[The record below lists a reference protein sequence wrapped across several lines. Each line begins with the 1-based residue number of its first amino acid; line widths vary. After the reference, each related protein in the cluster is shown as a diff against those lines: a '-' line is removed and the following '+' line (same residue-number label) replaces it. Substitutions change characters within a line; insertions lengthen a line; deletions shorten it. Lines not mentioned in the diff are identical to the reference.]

1 MAIIE
6 TWESAQ
12 ELKAAD
18 LNDTFNSKVDSVFG
32 VLTTSP
38 LEGVS
43 GRGTASG
50 GTVNVNALSGGIH
63 WTNTAATSN
72 WTINFRGDGS
82 TSLNAAMA
90 NNQAITISYL
100 ANQGGT
106 AYYPTAFQIDGAPIT
121 PKWMY
126 GNAPAG
132 GNVNSIDSY
141 NFTIIKTGAN
151 AFSVFGSGT
160 FFS

>member
-6 TWESAQ
+6 TWNAAQ

-38 LEGVS
+38 LEGVD

-50 GTVNVNALSGGIH
+50 GTVNVNASSGGIY
-63 WTNTAATSN
+63 WTNSPATSN
-72 WTINFRGDGS
+72 WTINFRGNGS
-82 TSLNAAMA
+82 TSLNSAMA

-106 AYYPTAFQIDGAPIT
+106 AYFPNTFKIDGSNVAVS
-121 PKWMY
+121 WMY
-126 GNAPAG
+126 GNAPAA
-132 GNVNSIDSY
+132 GNANKIDSY
-141 NFTIIKTGAN
+141 NFTIIKTGGN
-151 AFSVFGSGT
+151 TFSVFGSAT
-160 FFS
+160 FFG

>member
-6 TWESAQ
+6 TWEAAQ

-38 LEGVS
+38 LEGVG

-50 GTVNVNALSGGIH
+50 GTVNVDAVNGGIH
-63 WTNTAATSN
+63 WTNSPATSN
-72 WTINFRGDGS
+72 WTINFRGDNS

-100 ANQGGT
+100 ATQGGT
-106 AYYPTAFQIDGAPIT
+106 AYYPDNFKIDGSSVSVS
-121 PKWMY
+121 WMY
-126 GNAPAG
+126 GNAPAA
-132 GNVNSIDSY
+132 GNANKVDSY
-141 NFTIIKTGAN
+141 NFTIIKTGSN
-151 AFSVFGSGT
+151 TFSVFGSST
-160 FFS
+160 FFG

>member
-50 GTVNVNALSGGIH
+50 GTVNVNALSGAH
-63 WTNTAATSN
+63 
-72 WTINFRGDGS
+72 
-82 TSLNAAMA
+82 SL
-90 NNQAITISYL
+90 
-100 ANQGGT
+100 
-106 AYYPTAFQIDGAPIT
+106 D
-121 PKWMY
+121 
-126 GNAPAG
+126 
-132 GNVNSIDSY
+132 
-141 NFTIIKTGAN
+141 
-151 AFSVFGSGT
+151 
-160 FFS
+160 